1 MGKTAVAI
9 ALAQRLH
16 TAVISAD
23 SRQCY
28 REMSIGTAKPAAAEM
43 AGVPHY
49 FIDDYPVTTALT
61 AADYER
67 LALGYLGQVF
77 RHSDTAVVCG
87 GTGLYISALCNGLD
101 EMPPADDQIAE
112 AVNAAYLQHGIS
124 WLQQAVAGSPG
135 LQAGNEYVL
144 FIWTAPSGSNY
155 IVGLSQGLFE
165 VHTNASGAVVLTRGP
180 ADAKTID
187 AAGSAGAGSG
197 ATLLLSDLQTKIA
210 QSARP

>member
-1 MGKTAVAI
+1 MRTVTLLGVL
-9 ALAQRLH
+9 ALAAVGSLQATTLQILSVDDMVAKSSLIVRARPTPVSNFQRSGIIYTSYRLEVSAALKGNPGA
-16 TAVISAD
+16 TLQVAV
-23 SRQCY
+23 
-28 REMSIGTAKPAAAEM
+28 P
-43 AGVPHY
+43 
-49 FIDDYPVTTALT
+49 
-61 AADYER
+61 
-67 LALGYLGQVF
+67 
-77 RHSDTAVVCG
+77 G
-87 GTGLYISALCNGLD
+87 GNYQG
-101 EMPPADDQIAE
+101 
-112 AVNAAYLQHGIS
+112 
-124 WLQQAVAGSPG
+124 LQQAVAGSPG

-165 VHTNASGAVVLTRGP
+165 VHTNASGAVVRTRGP